1 MVYFQCEQ
9 ILLENSAMEHK
20 VSTLEVQV
28 SSLQGSQSEITKLKN
43 EMVIQEN
50 QIKEKSLKLER
61 REEDLVAVSRAL
73 AAKENEWNLKE
84 D

>member
-1 MVYFQCEQ
+1 
-9 ILLENSAMEHK
+9 MEHK

-73 AAKENEWNLKE
+73 AAKEKEWTLKE

>member
-1 MVYFQCEQ
+1 
-9 ILLENSAMEHK
+9 MEHK
-20 VSTLEVQV
+20 VSNLEVQF

-73 AAKENEWNLKE
+73 AAKEKEWTLKE